1 MYIQY
6 VEQINKML
14 TREQLSNAAIQSA
27 NNEQDCVGHILAFE
41 QLTLEEF
48 IIREKSICLPLSDEI
63 KEQLSTLFLFQ
74 KVTLRSWLQIAIQKF
89 QQNAILIDELLIAFD
104 ENRLSELSVIPP
116 VPKEYRMILTHFK
129 FKSDTD
135 SIEKA
140 CLDAITV
147 GDSETVDILISVAS
161 ILEPDNKIDV
171 NKLFEHTVN
180 KGDATILT
188 ILSQDPRIDPSI
200 KRYFH
205 TDKKDVPLPN
215 DFKKHAIVFSSKMGF
230 VDVVDTLIR
239 HYHVYPSQKDDE
251 GHDLIQIASRY
262 GHLAVVD
269 RLLQEARVDP
279 SAGHNYAI
287 LLASDNGHLAV
298 VDRLLQDPRVNP
310 SDANNWAIRC
320 ASENG
325 HLAVVDRLLQDM
337 RVDPSAKD
345 NESIRLASR
354 YGHLAVV
361 DRLLQD
367 PRVNPSVDNNYAI
380 IWASVNGHK
389 AVVDRLLQEPW
400 DPRVDPSANNNE
412 SICLASRYG
421 HLAVVDRLLQ
431 DPRVDPSACKNKAIH
446 LAFENGHHAVVN
458 RLLKDKR
465 IKLPWLLYTQ
475 MCASVWF
482 RKA

>member
-1 MYIQY
+1 MMYIQC

-41 QLTLEEF
+41 QLSLEEF
-48 IIREKSICLPLSDEI
+48 IEYMIREKSICLPLSEEV
-63 KEQLSTLFLFQ
+63 KEKLSTLFLFQ
-74 KVTLRSWLQIAIQKF
+74 KNTLKSWLQIAIQKF

-215 DFKKHAIVFSSKMGF
+215 DFKKHAIVFASKMGF

-239 HYHVYPSQKDDE
+239 HYHV
-251 GHDLIQIASRY
+251 
-262 GHLAVVD
+262 
-269 RLLQEARVDP
+269 DP
-279 SAGHNYAI
+279 SARY
-287 LLASDNGHLAV
+287 
-298 VDRLLQDPRVNP
+298 
-310 SDANNWAIRC
+310 
-320 ASENG
+320 
-325 HLAVVDRLLQDM
+325 
-337 RVDPSAKD
+337 
-345 NESIRLASR
+345 NE
-354 YGHLAVV
+354 
-361 DRLLQD
+361 
-367 PRVNPSVDNNYAI
+367 AI
-380 IWASVNGHK
+380 IWASVN
-389 AVVDRLLQEPW
+389 
-400 DPRVDPSANNNE
+400 
-412 SICLASRYG
+412 G

-431 DPRVDPSACKNKAIH
+431 DPRVDPSSGDNEAIQVASNNGH
-446 LAFENGHHAVVN
+446 LAVVDRLLQDHRADPSDYRNCAIRWTSQNGYLAVVDRLLQDPRVDPSDNNNWAIRVASENGHLAVVD
-458 RLLKDKR
+458 RLLQDARVDPSANNNEAIQTASWNGHHNVVDRLLQDKR
-465 IKLPWLLYTQ
+465 IKLPWLLYAQIHT
-475 MCASVWF
+475 AKLF
-482 RKA
+482 RMRKTTG